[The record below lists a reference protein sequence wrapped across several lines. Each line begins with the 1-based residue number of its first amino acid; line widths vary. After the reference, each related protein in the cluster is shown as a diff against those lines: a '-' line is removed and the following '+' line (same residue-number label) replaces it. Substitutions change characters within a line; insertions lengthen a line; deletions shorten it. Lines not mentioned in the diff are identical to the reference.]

1 MKSKK
6 ILRNIATVILIT
18 MFAISLPLSLI
29 PATKAAA
36 APLDPTTL
44 PKYVTPLLAH
54 IPVYTPTNVVDGS
67 GNVIEQ
73 DYYVN
78 VTQFTEQILPTGYPA
93 TTVWG
98 YGGVAHDPVT
108 GANLGYVRN
117 APGPSFNVTRGIPT
131 KITWVNNLTDPI
143 SGDLLNYLYPVDP
156 TLHWA
161 NPNNIS
167 MTDVMMQSM
176 MGLAPPYGS
185 GYNGSAIL
193 SNGVYT
199 NPDQYN
205 AQSPAPIVTHVHG
218 AEVQSSYDGD
228 PEEWYTANG
237 LHGADYSTYEATNAN
252 AAVYY
257 YPNQQEPATLWYH
270 DHALGL
276 TRINVYSGLAGYYII
291 SDPNDT
297 TAASLPA
304 AFGSYDISLAIQDRS
319 FYDNGSLRFDNDPAP
334 NPTTHPYWV
343 PEFFGD
349 TFMVNGNTYPY
360 LNVNQTE
367 YRFRILDGCNA
378 RFLNITLVDLD
389 NNNATIPFT
398 VFARDQG
405 YLNSSATDTSQLLG
419 PGMRSEILV
428 NFTGITAGHR
438 ILMMNDA
445 NTPYPSGNSV
455 IPGLTDQIMEFV
467 VQGTDATPQN
477 NLPSTLN
484 PTLTGSTWPTLPTAT
499 RQRLL
504 TLTEV
509 QGTGGPLEVLL
520 DGQKW
525 TSPTTELP
533 IQGTTETWV
542 IANPTMDA
550 HPMHWHLAQFQL
562 VSRQPFDD
570 VGWLANWTAVNG
582 EAPLS
587 HPTISPG
594 NITDF
599 YNGTPTGPQSDE
611 TGWLDTVTMYPGQ
624 VTTIRIRFA
633 QQDGSP
639 YVFDPTTGPGYVWHC
654 HIIDHE
660 DNEMMRRMN
669 VISQA
674 DLSPLYDVV
683 RGENNAVYWRTYTFG
698 NSSWSNYNALPS
710 SATYDKPAAAVYG
723 GQLYIA
729 VRGTDNQSIWFGS
742 VNIATKIFS
751 GWTQIS
757 GSTTSAPTLV
767 SYDNKIMLVIRGFND
782 IVFYRSY
789 DTTTSLWTGW
799 VGVPDGATSDTPAA
813 AVIGTTLHLVVKGF
827 SSTNAAVNNTLY
839 YGSLSLT
846 DNTFSGWTS
855 IAGSTPSAPTLVA
868 EPATNALQ
876 LVVRGDN
883 NIIYISRWNG
893 MTWQAWS
900 TVQSGSTNASPAMT
914 IVNNDFFFEVVGT
927 NNVVYTSTL
936 NTVNGTFSGWTAA
949 NGSTTSPSTLT
960 H

>member
-1 MKSKK
+1 MEKK
-6 ILRNIATVILIT
+6 NFYKISTILLIAILS
-18 MFAISLPLSLI
+18 ISIPTLI
-29 PATKAAA
+29 SSTKVAA
-36 APLDPTTL
+36 APLDPTL
-44 PKYVTPLLAH
+44 IPKYVTPLLAY
-54 IPVYTPTNVVDGS
+54 IPVYTPTNILAGNGS
-67 GNVIEQ
+67 IIEQ

-78 VTQFTEQILPTGYPA
+78 VTQFTEQILPAGFPT

-98 YGGVAHDPVT
+98 YGGVTHDPIT

-117 APGPSFNVTRGIPT
+117 APGPTFNVTRGTPT

-143 SGDLLNYLYPVDP
+143 SGALLNYLYPVDP

-167 MTDVMMQSM
+167 MNDVMAQSM
-176 MGLAPPYGS
+176 MGLAPPYDT

-199 NPDQYN
+199 NPDQWN

-237 LHGADYSTYEATNAN
+237 LHGADYSTYQPTDSN

-257 YPNQQEPATLWYH
+257 YPNQQEPATIWYH

-291 SDPNDT
+291 SDPNDA
-297 TAASLPA
+297 TASSLPTT
-304 AFGSYDISLAIQDRS
+304 FGSYDIPLAIQDRS

-334 NPTTHPYWV
+334 NPSMHPYWV

-360 LNVNQTE
+360 LNVNQTV

-405 YLNSSATDTSQLLG
+405 YLNSSAIDTSQLLG

-445 NTPYPSGNSV
+445 NAPFPSGNPV
-455 IPGLTDQIMEFV
+455 IPGLTDQIMEFI
-467 VQGTDATPQN
+467 VQGPDATPQS

-509 QGTGGPLEVLL
+509 QGAGGPLEVLL

-525 TSPTTELP
+525 VSPTTELP
-533 IQGTTETWV
+533 IQGTTEIWE
-542 IANPTMDA
+542 IANPTADA

-570 VGWLANWTAVNG
+570 AGWLTNWTAVNG
-582 EAPLS
+582 PAPLS
-587 HPTISPG
+587 HTTISPG

-599 YNGTPTGPQSDE
+599 YNGTPTGPQPDE

-624 VTTIRIRFA
+624 VTTIIIRFA

-639 YVFDPTTGPGYVWHC
+639 YVFDPTQGPGYVWHC

-660 DNEMMRRMN
+660 DNEMMRRMDI
-669 VISQA
+669 ISTSQ
-674 DLSPLYDVV
+674 LSPLYDVV
-683 RGENNAVYWRTYTFG
+683 RGQNNAVYWRTYTFG
-698 NSSWSNYNALPS
+698 NSSWSNYNAVPL
-710 SATYDKPAAAVYG
+710 SATFDKPAAAVYG

-742 VNIATKIFS
+742 VNLADKSFS

-757 GSTTSAPTLV
+757 GSTPSAPTLV
-767 SYDNKIMLVIRGFND
+767 SYDTKLMLVIRGFND
-782 IVFYRSY
+782 IVFYRTY

-813 AVIGTTLHLVVKGF
+813 AVIGTTLSLVVKGF
-827 SSTNAAVNNTLY
+827 STTNTAINNTLY
-839 YGSLSLT
+839 HGILNLN
-846 DNTFSGWTS
+846 DNSFSGWTT

-868 EPATNALQ
+868 EQATNALQ
-876 LVVRGDN
+876 LIVRGDN
-883 NIIYISRWNG
+883 NIIYIDRWNG
-893 MTWQAWS
+893 MNWQGWS
-900 TVQSGSTNASPAMT
+900 LVQSGSTSTSPTMT
-914 IVNNDFFFEVVGT
+914 ILNNDQYFEVVGT

-936 NTVNGTFSGWTAA
+936 NTVNGVFSGWTAA
-949 NGSTTSPSTLT
+949 NGSTNSPSTLT